1 MIITV
6 TLNSAIDK
14 RGEVETLEQ
23 GRVNRVTNIVRTV
36 GGKGINVSKKVKI
49 LGGETI
55 ATGFTGGSGGVIIS
69 RFFEQSGIQNDMV
82 TVSGMTRTNLKIVE
96 KNGLVTE
103 FNNPG
108 PTIRE
113 EEMAQLVEKIEKYA
127 SPDNLF
133 VFAGSAPDN
142 YGPEIYAKL
151 IGIAKEKGSKV
162 IFEGHRST
170 LVAGAAAK
178 PHIVVTSRIALE
190 NINEMPYHADEK
202 RVIQMCKQFLEEG
215 VEQVIVPLGMAGI
228 LFVKE
233 KELIFCPRI
242 HMDIYSEAG
251 AYDSVAAAFAHGLQ
265 YDLSY
270 DQTIRNAVALSA
282 ISSVKDVEEIRLED
296 VQRLAETV
304 EIRRTRK

>member
-14 RGEVETLEQ
+14 RGEVETVEQ

-55 ATGFTGGSGGVIIS
+55 ATGFTGGSGGVIIN

-108 PTIRE
+108 PTIQE
-113 EEMAQLVEKIEKYA
+113 DEMAQLVEKIEKYA
-127 SPDNLF
+127 GPDNLF

-142 YGPEIYAKL
+142 YGPEIYGEL
-151 IGIAKEKGSKV
+151 IQRVKDKGSMV
-162 IFEGHRST
+162 IFEGHTDT

-178 PHIVVTSRIALE
+178 PNIVVTSRIALE

-202 RVIQMCKQFLEEG
+202 TVVRMCQQFLKGG
-215 VEQVIVPLGMAGI
+215 VEQVIVPLGTAGI

-233 KELIFCPRI
+233 SELIYCPRI
-242 HMDIYSEAG
+242 HMDVYSEAG
-251 AYDSVAAAFAHGLQ
+251 AYDSVAAAFAYGLQ
-265 YDLSY
+265 YDIPY
-270 DQTIRNAVALSA
+270 EQTIRNAVALSA
-282 ISSVKDVEEIRLED
+282 ISSVKSIEEIQLED
-296 VQRLAETV
+296 VQSLAEKV
-304 EIRRTRK
+304 EIQR

>member
-151 IGIAKEKGSKV
+151 I
-162 IFEGHRST
+162 FEGHRST
-170 LVAGAAAK
+170 LVAGAAEK

>member
-14 RGEVETLEQ
+14 RGEVESLEQ

-55 ATGFTGGSGGVIIS
+55 ATGFTGGSGGVIIN

-108 PTIRE
+108 PVIRE
-113 EEMAQLVEKIEKYA
+113 EEMEQLADKIDQYA
-127 SPDNLF
+127 GPDNLF

-142 YGPEIYAKL
+142 YGPEVYAEL
-151 IGIAKEKGSKV
+151 IRKARDKGSRV
-162 IFEGHRST
+162 IFEGHKDT

-178 PHIVVTSRIALE
+178 SHIIITSRIALE
-190 NINEMPYHADEK
+190 MINEMPYHANQKD
-202 RVIQMCKQFLEEG
+202 VIRMCQRFLKEG
-215 VEQVIVPLGMAGI
+215 VEQVIVSLGTAGT

-233 KELIFCPRI
+233 SELIFCPRI
-242 HMDIYSEAG
+242 HMDIYSETG
-251 AYDSVAAAFAHGLQ
+251 AYDSLAAAFAYGLQ
-265 YDLSY
+265 YNIDY
-270 DQTIRNAVALSA
+270 EEIIRTAVALSA
-282 ISSVKDVEEIRLED
+282 VSSVKSIEEICLED
-296 VQRLAETV
+296 IKSLAERV
-304 EIRRTRK
+304 EIQRK